1 MNYAFLFPGQGSQT
15 PGMIRDVCENFS
27 VAKKMLNRISEIA
40 EVDMEKLMWESDA
53 QTLSRS
59 DNSQLSVM
67 SASLVIAEVLKEKG
81 IVPNAAMGFSLGEFP
96 ALCVSGV
103 LDFETCVR
111 VVKTRGK
118 IMQEVCEAIANENAG
133 AAPGMSAIVGLS
145 PEKVI
150 EICAQCKD
158 VYAANLN
165 STKQTVISGT
175 FAGLTEAEEKAKEA
189 GARRALRLAVAGPYH
204 SPLMQRAADNF
215 EKAIANIEFKNPTIA
230 LFSNVT
236 GEKVSTGDEAKKNAI
251 VHMTHPVQ
259 WTKEEAALASLFEKG
274 EWRVLECGVGK
285 VLTGLWKDTSA
296 SEKWPCTAINS
307 AEAINNNF

>member
-1 MNYAFLFPGQGSQT
+1 MKYAFLFPGQGAQT
-15 PGMIRDVCENFS
+15 PGMIKDVCDAFP
-27 VAKKMLNRISEIA
+27 VAKKTLSRISEIA
-40 EVDMEKLMWESDA
+40 EVDMEKLMWESDGA
-53 QTLSRS
+53 TLSRS

-81 IVPNAAMGFSLGEFP
+81 IVPSAAMGFSLGEFP

-145 PEKVI
+145 QEKVI
-150 EICAQCKD
+150 KICSQCKD

-175 FAGLTEAEEKAKEA
+175 FAGLTQAESLAKEA

-215 EKAIANIEFKNPTIA
+215 EKAIACVEFKDPKIA

-236 GEKVSTGDEAKKNAI
+236 GERVFSGSDAKNNAI
-251 VHMTHPVQ
+251 LHMTHPVQ

-274 EWRVLECGVGK
+274 EWRVLECGVGR

-296 SEKWPCTAINS
+296 NEKQPCTAVNS
-307 AEAINNNF
+307 AEAIASL